1 LKQFV
6 YKPYAWKKAINSPE
20 HKLQVG
26 SFIFSK
32 KRGSNGS
39 QSMQNYYFAFK
50 VIEING
56 DLVRL
61 SVIRKLSDK
70 NNLLQG
76 DFSTTKEGYKN
87 LKENIQNL
95 TITGILTK
103 KLYTDWDL
111 AEKPFDPN
119 NTLIKA
125 FNKNKLDSIVENIQ
139 PKHQTYK
146 ELVKALEII
155 NTYPKEEPTDTIK
168 SVDKITLKDTNNA
181 LISIKKKLLFWKD
194 LTGKDSLTNIYDQKT
209 FEAVKRFQERH
220 GLAADGVIGYGTL
233 SALNFSK
240 EKRKQQIIA
249 NLERWRWYNNDL
261 SFEDYQRQI
270 DAIREILKGNFKES
284 MKDFK
289 RLMNDYAQNLHF
301 EEAQKIKE
309 KIEILENYQSRSTI
323 VNPKI
328 TNVDVF
334 SIVSDESAAYVNFL
348 QISHGSIIRSH
359 TMEIKK
365 KLDETD
371 EELLELAVVEMRER
385 FNLLSKEV
393 IVPFEIDLGEK
404 IKVTIPQLGDKK
416 QILDLSIRNAKFY
429 RIEQLKQLQIVD
441 PDRHVNRIMAQMQKD
456 LRLPAEPRHIECFDN
471 SNIQGTNPVAAC
483 VVFKDGKA
491 SKKDYRHFNVKTVE
505 GPDDFASMT
514 EIVYRRYKRLLDEN
528 EPLPQLI
535 IIDGGKGQLSAA
547 LKSIDDLGL
556 RGKIAII
563 GIAKRLEE
571 LFYPGDSIPL
581 YLDKK
586 SETLKVIQQLRN
598 EAHRFGIT
606 FHRDKRSKA
615 ALNSSVESIPGIGEK
630 TMLTLIQHFKSV
642 KRLKLATEKEI
653 SDVVGVSKAKKIV
666 DFYKTN

>member
-1 LKQFV
+1 MQKPSLDLQILTLPDNPGV
-6 YKPYAWKKAINSPE
+6 YQYYDKDGKILYVGKA
-20 HKLQVG
+20 
-26 SFIFSK
+26 
-32 KRGSNGS
+32 
-39 QSMQNYYFAFK
+39 
-50 VIEING
+50 
-56 DLVRL
+56 
-61 SVIRKLSDK
+61 
-70 NNLLQG
+70 
-76 DFSTTKEGYKN
+76 KN
-87 LKENIQNL
+87 LKKRVSSYFNKIHDTAKTNVLVKKIVTIKHIVVPTETDALLLENN
-95 TITGILTK
+95 
-103 KLYTDWDL
+103 
-111 AEKPFDPN
+111 
-119 NTLIKA
+119 LIKTLQPRYNVLLRDDKSYPWICIKKEP
-125 FNKNKLDSIVENIQ
+125 FSRIFSTRRMVKDGSEYFGPYTSFKTVHTILDLI
-139 PKHQTYK
+139 K
-146 ELVKALEII
+146 ELYPLRTCNYDLNQSNVDSGKFKVCLEYHIG
-155 NTYPKEEPTDTIK
+155 NCKGPCEGLESLEE
-168 SVDKITLKDTNNA
+168 
-181 LISIKKKLLFWKD
+181 
-194 LTGKDSLTNIYDQKT
+194 YQK
-209 FEAVKRFQERH
+209 
-220 GLAADGVIGYGTL
+220 
-233 SALNFSK
+233 
-240 EKRKQQIIA
+240 
-249 NLERWRWYNNDL
+249 
-261 SFEDYQRQI
+261 QI

-284 MKDFK
+284 MKGFK
-289 RLMNDYAQNLHF
+289 RLMMQYAQDLHF

-309 KIEILENYQSRSTI
+309 KIEVLENYQSRSTI

-328 TNVDVF
+328 TNIDVF
-334 SIVSDESAAYVNFL
+334 SIVSDETAAYVNFL

-359 TMEIKK
+359 TLEMKK

-371 EELLELAVVEMRER
+371 EELLELAIIELRER
-385 FNLLSKEV
+385 FQLLSKEI
-393 IVPFEIDLGEK
+393 IVPFEMDLGEN
-404 IKVTIPQLGDKK
+404 IKTTVPQLGDKK

-441 PDRHVNRIMAQMQKD
+441 PDRHTNRIMAQMQKD
-456 LRLPAEPRHIECFDN
+456 LRLPVEPRHIECFDN

-483 VVFKDGKA
+483 VVFKDGKP

-547 LKSIDDLGL
+547 LKSIDALEL

-653 SDVVGVSKAKKIV
+653 SDVIGVSKAKKIV